1 MNRQSITGGES
12 PNLDGSSQATPDL
25 LDIGL
30 ERHVQTEFSSLFVQL
45 FQRSIPE
52 LTSRHQEYTW
62 SEFIVGI
69 DLYYGD
75 LLDLEGLRVLS

>member
-1 MNRQSITGGES
+1 M
-12 PNLDGSSQATPDL
+12 
-25 LDIGL
+25 
-30 ERHVQTEFSSLFVQL
+30 EFSRLFVQL

-52 LTSRHQEYTW
+52 VTSRQQEYTW

-75 LLDLEGLRVLS
+75 LLDQEGLRVFS